1 MDTRY
6 NIIIC
11 CNNTRLSPPVCVLN
25 SRVSGQELLVLLSRG
40 VKAKV
45 LLNKEADRKM
55 KRFAF
60 TLLSILH

>member
-11 CNNTRLSPPVCVLN
+11 CNNTRLIPPVCVMN

-55 KRFAF
+55 NRFAF

>member
-1 MDTRY
+1 M
-6 NIIIC
+6 
-11 CNNTRLSPPVCVLN
+11 N